1 MPDQTMTRPMAA
13 MELLLN
19 RASIGSLAAPAPDQA
34 ALDAMFA
41 SAVRAPDHGRLRPWH
56 FLVVQEAQRARFGEV
71 LAQSLA
77 RREPEATEPMLERE
91 RAKALRAPMIIVAA
105 TRLQESRKVPAVE
118 QRASTAAAVQNILL
132 AAHALG
138 YGAVWKTGGAAYD
151 PLVRA
156 ALGFGEDTEIS
167 GFIYLGT
174 PAGEPSPARRPAAA
188 EHVSVWAG

>member
-1 MPDQTMTRPMAA
+1 MPTETTTRPMDA
-13 MELLLN
+13 MELLLG
-19 RASIGSLAAPAPDQA
+19 RASVGALAAPAPDQA

-56 FLVVQEAQRARFGEV
+56 FLVVPAERRARFGEV

-77 RREPEATEPMLERE
+77 RRDPEATEPMLQHERD
-91 RAKALRAPMIIVAA
+91 KAMRAPMIVVAA
-105 TRLQESRKVPAVE
+105 TRLRESRKVPVVE

-151 PLVRA
+151 AGVRA
-156 ALGFGEDTEIS
+156 ALGLGADEEIS

-174 PAGEPSPARRPAAA
+174 PAGEPSAARRPVAA
-188 EHVSVWAG
+188 EHVSVWQG